1 MTESSVHTHV
11 EGEEDSE
18 EAVSSH
24 DNYSCLLSNCIH
36 LPLLRTLTAGQIHL
50 KNVCLLENVFLCLY
64 IHTLFTLVAE
74 IGTLQK
80 PLPVSQIDKNL
91 LLFRSPDLLLHPDIS
106 ESNNGVW

>member
-1 MTESSVHTHV
+1 MSLEQLYTPS
-11 EGEEDSE
+11 
-18 EAVSSH
+18 
-24 DNYSCLLSNCIH
+24 
-36 LPLLRTLTAGQIHL
+36 TAKNL
-50 KNVCLLENVFLCLY
+50 NSWADPPKNVCLLENVFLCLY
-64 IHTLFTLVAE
+64 IHALFTLVAE